1 MVYAAGNYTTA
12 QFIKFGI
19 PLQIIQFITVTIIF
33 YLRPWKWIL
42 CGASVLLLVVVGA
55 GVWLINSGLTPR
67 TIADKI
73 KHSRAKRSGILV
85 EEEVGAGVAAAPK
98 AV

>member
-19 PLQIIQFITVTIIF
+19 PLQIIQFVTVTIIF

-42 CGASVLLLVVVGA
+42 CGASVLLLVVVA
-55 GVWLINSGLTPR
+55 AAIWIFNSGITPR
-67 TIADKI
+67 SI
-73 KHSRAKRSGILV
+73 KDRIKRGRAERSGVLEGEI
-85 EEEVGAGVAAAPK
+85 GNGVAAAPK